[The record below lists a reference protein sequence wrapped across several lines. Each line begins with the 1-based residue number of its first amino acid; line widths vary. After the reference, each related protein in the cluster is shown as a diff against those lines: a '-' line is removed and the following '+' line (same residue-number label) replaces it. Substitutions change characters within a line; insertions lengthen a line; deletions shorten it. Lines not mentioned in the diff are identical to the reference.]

1 MKHIVSF
8 FRGPA
13 SRAYPH
19 TYLKDSSSRHE
30 FSGNVPVVGQV
41 NQALQPLGQIQ
52 FLGMLKF
59 CVVQNHRIQFITRF
73 KASHLSEEGSAA
85 LCSKVKRFLNAIMQE
100 TLEPIRNRRKEFSKD
115 IPAVYEM
122 LQKGCEVARAA
133 AAETLADVKKAMK
146 INYFD
151 DKELIEE
158 QVKRFAASQE

>member
-1 MKHIVSF
+1 M
-8 FRGPA
+8 
-13 SRAYPH
+13 
-19 TYLKDSSSRHE
+19 
-30 FSGNVPVVGQV
+30 
-41 NQALQPLGQIQ
+41 
-52 FLGMLKF
+52 
-59 CVVQNHRIQFITRF
+59 
-73 KASHLSEEGSAA
+73 
-85 LCSKVKRFLNAIMQE
+85 KVKRFLNAIMQE

-115 IPAVYEM
+115 IPAEM